1 MFGGEGGGTD
11 IETPRPNPGAVSMTL
26 ATSTGTNPVNGS
38 ASGEFERLA
47 RLATLVLNE
56 HIDGGGLCAACRGIA
71 FPCQFPVLD

>member
-1 MFGGEGGGTD
+1 
-11 IETPRPNPGAVSMTL
+11 MTL
-26 ATSTGTNPVNGS
+26 ATSTGTNPVDGT
-38 ASGEFERLA
+38 SGEFERLA